1 MIWVKSGIQSKN
13 NLRYISINQLS
24 EQSGEP
30 LYKALPFYHAFTGCD
45 YKSSFNR
52 KGKMKPSS
60 EAKSWTSN
68 DFRVCCTLKIYL
80 MTSNQSSSPLCVKC
94 MEERKRTQSIK
105 LVKGSLL
112 QSTNQKRI
120 YFSQPKS
127 SKEVGFKHNAT
138 MFQSLTSKSQVVYV
152 WCKYLDKLT

>member
-1 MIWVKSGIQSKN
+1 
-13 NLRYISINQLS
+13 
-24 EQSGEP
+24 
-30 LYKALPFYHAFTGCD
+30 
-45 YKSSFNR
+45 
-52 KGKMKPSS
+52 
-60 EAKSWTSN
+60 
-68 DFRVCCTLKIYL
+68 

-127 SKEVGFKHNAT
+127 SKGVGFKHNAT

-152 WCKYLDKLT
+152 